1 MTDSS
6 SEHEDH
12 SEMANMAGELMAA
25 KMAAARKNGEM
36 THMLRMGTFHL
47 EIVPD
52 SGIDVEKFFTKCMDN
67 LWDRFGKDALEVNV
81 VGMDGAKPSEGRMH
95 Q

>member
-6 SEHEDH
+6 SEEA
-12 SEMANMAGELMAA
+12 EAMADMAGELMAA
-25 KMAAARKNGEM
+25 KMAAASKRGEM
-36 THMLRMGTFHL
+36 THMLRMGTFHV

-52 SGIDVEKFFTKCMDN
+52 SGIDVEEFFTKCMDN

-81 VGMDGAKPSEGRMH
+81 SGMDGQRPSEGRMH

>member
-6 SEHEDH
+6 SENEQ
-12 SEMANMAGELMAA
+12 MADMAGELMAA
-25 KMAAARKNGEM
+25 KMAAAWKRGEM
-36 THMLRMGTFHL
+36 THMLRMGTFHV

-52 SGIDVEKFFTKCMDN
+52 SGIDVEKFFTQCMDN

-81 VGMDGAKPSEGRMH
+81 SGMDGQRPSEGRMH

>member
-6 SEHEDH
+6 SEEHQ
-12 SEMANMAGELMAA
+12 EMADMAGELMAA

-36 THMLRMGTFHL
+36 THMLRMGTFHV

-81 VGMDGAKPSEGRMH
+81 SGMDGMKPSEGRMH

>member
-6 SEHEDH
+6 SEEA
-12 SEMANMAGELMAA
+12 ETMADMAGELMAA

-36 THMLRMGTFHL
+36 THMLRMGTFHV

-81 VGMDGAKPSEGRMH
+81 SGMDGMKPSEGRMH

>member
-6 SEHEDH
+6 SEER
-12 SEMANMAGELMAA
+12 EAMADMAGELMAA

-52 SGIDVEKFFTKCMDN
+52 SGIDVEEFFTKCMNN
-67 LWDRFGKDALEVNV
+67 LWDRFGKDALEVSV
-81 VGMDGAKPSEGRMH
+81 SGMDGTKPSEGRMH

>member
-6 SEHEDH
+6 SEHEQ
-12 SEMANMAGELMAA
+12 MADMAGELMAA
-25 KMAAARKNGEM
+25 KMAAASKRGEM
-36 THMLRMGTFHL
+36 THMLRMGTFHV

-52 SGIDVEKFFTKCMDN
+52 SGIDVEEFFTKCMDN

-81 VGMDGAKPSEGRMH
+81 SGMEGQRPSEGRMH

>member
-6 SEHEDH
+6 SEEA
-12 SEMANMAGELMAA
+12 ETMADMAGELMAA
-25 KMAAARKNGEM
+25 KMAAASKRGEM
-36 THMLRMGTFHL
+36 THMLRMGTFHV

-52 SGIDVEKFFTKCMDN
+52 SGIDVEEFFTKCMNN
-67 LWDRFGKDALEVNV
+67 LWDRFGKDALEVSV
-81 VGMDGAKPSEGRMH
+81 TGMDGMKPPEGRMH

>member
-6 SEHEDH
+6 SE
-12 SEMANMAGELMAA
+12 MADMAGELMAA
-25 KMAAARKNGEM
+25 KMAAAQKRGEM
-36 THMLRMGTFHL
+36 THMLRMGTFHV

-52 SGIDVEKFFTKCMDN
+52 SGIDVEEFFTKCMNN

-81 VGMDGAKPSEGRMH
+81 SGMDGQRPSEGRMH

>member
-6 SEHEDH
+6 SEER
-12 SEMANMAGELMAA
+12 EQMADMAGELMAA

-36 THMLRMGTFHL
+36 THMLRMGTFHV

-52 SGIDVEKFFTKCMDN
+52 SGIDVEEFFTKCMNN
-67 LWDRFGKDALEVNV
+67 LWDRFGKDALEVSV
-81 VGMDGAKPSEGRMH
+81 SGMDGQRPSEGRMH

>member
-1 MTDSS
+1 MTDSA
-6 SEHEDH
+6 SENEA
-12 SEMANMAGELMAA
+12 MADMAGELMAA
-25 KMAAARKNGEM
+25 KMAAASKRGEM
-36 THMLRMGTFHL
+36 THMLRMGTFHV

-52 SGIDVEKFFTKCMDN
+52 SGIDVEEFFTKCMNN

-81 VGMDGAKPSEGRMH
+81 SGMDGQRPSEGRMH

>member
-6 SEHEDH
+6 SEER
-12 SEMANMAGELMAA
+12 EQMADMAGELMAA

-36 THMLRMGTFHL
+36 THMLRMGTFHV

-52 SGIDVEKFFTKCMDN
+52 SGIDVEEFFTKCMDN
-67 LWDRFGKDALEVNV
+67 LWDRFGKDALEVSV
-81 VGMDGAKPSEGRMH
+81 SGMDGMKPSEGRMH

>member
-6 SEHEDH
+6 SEER
-12 SEMANMAGELMAA
+12 EAMADMAGELMAA

-52 SGIDVEKFFTKCMDN
+52 SGIDVEEFFTKCMN
-67 LWDRFGKDALEVNV
+67 NPWDRFGKDALEVNV
-81 VGMDGAKPSEGRMH
+81 VGMDGVKPSEGRMH

>member
-6 SEHEDH
+6 SEER
-12 SEMANMAGELMAA
+12 EQMADMAGELMAA
-25 KMAAARKNGEM
+25 KMAAAKRSEM
-36 THMLRMGTFHL
+36 THMLRMGTFHV

-52 SGIDVEKFFTKCMDN
+52 SGIDVEEFFTQCMDN

-81 VGMDGAKPSEGRMH
+81 SGMDGMKPSEGRMH

>member
-6 SEHEDH
+6 SENEA
-12 SEMANMAGELMAA
+12 MADMAGELMAA

-36 THMLRMGTFHL
+36 THMLRMGTFHV

-81 VGMDGAKPSEGRMH
+81 SGMDGQRPSEGRMH

>member
-6 SEHEDH
+6 SENAEA
-12 SEMANMAGELMAA
+12 MADMAGELMAA
-25 KMAAARKNGEM
+25 KMAAARQNGEM
-36 THMLRMGTFHL
+36 THMLRMGTFHV

-81 VGMDGAKPSEGRMH
+81 SGMDGMKPSEGRMH

>member
-6 SEHEDH
+6 SERE
-12 SEMANMAGELMAA
+12 EMADMAGELMAA
-25 KMAAARKNGEM
+25 KIAAASKRGEM
-36 THMLRMGTFHL
+36 THMLRMGTFHV

-52 SGIDVEKFFTKCMDN
+52 SGIDVEEFFTKCMDN

-81 VGMDGAKPSEGRMH
+81 SGMDGQRPSEGRMH

>member
-6 SEHEDH
+6 SEEDI
-12 SEMANMAGELMAA
+12 EMASELIEA
-25 KMAAARKNGEM
+25 KMALGQARNQM

-52 SGIDVEKFFTKCMDN
+52 SGIDVEEFFTKCMNN

-81 VGMDGAKPSEGRMH
+81 VGMDGVKPSEGRMH

>member
-6 SEHEDH
+6 SENEA
-12 SEMANMAGELMAA
+12 MADMAGELMAA
-25 KMAAARKNGEM
+25 NMAAASKRGEM
-36 THMLRMGTFHL
+36 THMLRMGTFHV

-52 SGIDVEKFFTKCMDN
+52 SGIDVEEFFTKCMDN

-81 VGMDGAKPSEGRMH
+81 TGMDGVKPSEGRMH

>member
-6 SEHEDH
+6 SERE
-12 SEMANMAGELMAA
+12 EMADMAGELMAA
-25 KMAAARKNGEM
+25 KIAAASKRGEM
-36 THMLRMGTFHL
+36 THMLRMGTFHV

-52 SGIDVEKFFTKCMDN
+52 SGIDVEEFFTKCMDN

-81 VGMDGAKPSEGRMH
+81 SGMDGMKPSEGRMH

>member
-6 SEHEDH
+6 SERE
-12 SEMANMAGELMAA
+12 EMADMAGELMAA
-25 KMAAARKNGEM
+25 KIAAASKRGEM
-36 THMLRMGTFHL
+36 THMLRMGTFHV

-52 SGIDVEKFFTKCMDN
+52 SGIDVEEFFTKCMDN
-67 LWDRFGKDALEVNV
+67 LWDRFGKDALEVSV
-81 VGMDGAKPSEGRMH
+81 SGMDGQRPSEGRMH

>member
-6 SEHEDH
+6 SENEQ
-12 SEMANMAGELMAA
+12 MADMAGELMAA
-25 KMAAARKNGEM
+25 KMAAASKRGEM
-36 THMLRMGTFHL
+36 THMLRMGTFHV

-81 VGMDGAKPSEGRMH
+81 SGMDGQRPSEGRMH

>member
-6 SEHEDH
+6 SEEAEALAD
-12 SEMANMAGELMAA
+12 MAGELMAA

-52 SGIDVEKFFTKCMDN
+52 SDIDVEKFFTKCMNN
-67 LWDRFGKDALEVNV
+67 LWDRFGKDALEVSV
-81 VGMDGAKPSEGRMH
+81 TGMDGVKPSEGRMH

>member
-6 SEHEDH
+6 SE
-12 SEMANMAGELMAA
+12 MADMAGELMAA

-36 THMLRMGTFHL
+36 THMLRMGTFHV

-81 VGMDGAKPSEGRMH
+81 SGMDGMKPSEGRMH

>member
-6 SEHEDH
+6 SEEA
-12 SEMANMAGELMAA
+12 EAMADMAGELMAA

-36 THMLRMGTFHL
+36 THMLRMGTFHV

-52 SGIDVEKFFTKCMDN
+52 SGIDVEEFFTKCMNN
-67 LWDRFGKDALEVNV
+67 LWDRFGKDALEVSV
-81 VGMDGAKPSEGRMH
+81 SGMDGMKPPEGRMH

>member
-6 SEHEDH
+6 SERE
-12 SEMANMAGELMAA
+12 EMADMAGELMAA
-25 KMAAARKNGEM
+25 KMAAASKRGDM
-36 THMLRMGTFHL
+36 THMLRMGTFHV

-52 SGIDVEKFFTKCMDN
+52 SGIDVEEFFTKCMNN

-81 VGMDGAKPSEGRMH
+81 SGMEGMKPPERGGMH

>member
-6 SEHEDH
+6 SEERQ
-12 SEMANMAGELMAA
+12 EMADMAGELMAA

-36 THMLRMGTFHL
+36 THMLRMGTFHV

-52 SGIDVEKFFTKCMDN
+52 SGIDVEEFFTKCMNN

-81 VGMDGAKPSEGRMH
+81 VGMDGVKPSEGRMH

>member
-6 SEHEDH
+6 SEEREALAD
-12 SEMANMAGELMAA
+12 MAGELMAA

-52 SGIDVEKFFTKCMDN
+52 SGIDVEEFFTKCMNN

-81 VGMDGAKPSEGRMH
+81 IGMDGIKPSEGRMH

>member
-6 SEHEDH
+6 SENEA
-12 SEMANMAGELMAA
+12 MADMAGELMAA

-36 THMLRMGTFHL
+36 THMLRMGTFHV

-81 VGMDGAKPSEGRMH
+81 SGMDGMNPSEGRMH

>member
-6 SEHEDH
+6 SEER
-12 SEMANMAGELMAA
+12 EQMADMAGELMAA

-36 THMLRMGTFHL
+36 THMLRMGTFHV

-52 SGIDVEKFFTKCMDN
+52 SGIDVEKFFTKCMNN

-81 VGMDGAKPSEGRMH
+81 SGMEGQRPSEGRMH

>member
-6 SEHEDH
+6 SEHEA
-12 SEMANMAGELMAA
+12 MADMAGELMAA

-36 THMLRMGTFHL
+36 THMLRMGTFHV

-81 VGMDGAKPSEGRMH
+81 SGMDGQRPSEGRMH

>member
-6 SEHEDH
+6 SEER
-12 SEMANMAGELMAA
+12 EQMADMAGELMAA

-52 SGIDVEKFFTKCMDN
+52 SGIDVEEFFTKCMNN
-67 LWDRFGKDALEVNV
+67 LWDRFGKDALEVSV
-81 VGMDGAKPSEGRMH
+81 SGMDGQRPSEGRM
-95 Q
+95 QQ

>member
-6 SEHEDH
+6 SED
-12 SEMANMAGELMAA
+12 MAEMAGELMQA
-25 KMAAARKNGEM
+25 KMQAAHRRGEM
-36 THMLRMGTFHL
+36 THMLRMGTFHV

-52 SGIDVEKFFTKCMDN
+52 SGIDVEEFFTKCMNN
-67 LWDRFGKDALEVNV
+67 LWDRFGKDALEVSV
-81 VGMDGAKPSEGRMH
+81 SGMDGQRPSEGSMH

>member
-6 SEHEDH
+6 SEEA
-12 SEMANMAGELMAA
+12 EAMADMAGELMAA

-52 SGIDVEKFFTKCMDN
+52 SGIDVEEFFTKCMNN
-67 LWDRFGKDALEVNV
+67 LWDRFGKDALEVTV
-81 VGMDGAKPSEGRMH
+81 TGMDGVKPSEGRMH

>member
-6 SEHEDH
+6 SEER
-12 SEMANMAGELMAA
+12 EAMADMAGELMAA
-25 KMAAARKNGEM
+25 KMAAASKRGEM
-36 THMLRMGTFHL
+36 THMLRMGNFHI

-52 SGIDVEKFFTKCMDN
+52 CDIDVEKFFTETMNN
-67 LWDRFGKDALEVNV
+67 LWDRFGKDSLEVKV
-81 VGMDGAKPSEGRMH
+81 SGMDGMKPPDGRTMH

>member
-6 SEHEDH
+6 SEEA
-12 SEMANMAGELMAA
+12 EAMADMAGELMAA
-25 KMAAARKNGEM
+25 KMAAASKRGEM
-36 THMLRMGTFHL
+36 THMLRMGTFHV

-52 SGIDVEKFFTKCMDN
+52 SGIDVEEFFTKCMNN
-67 LWDRFGKDALEVNV
+67 LWDRFGKDALEVSV
-81 VGMDGAKPSEGRMH
+81 SGMDGMKPPEGRMH

>member
-6 SEHEDH
+6 SE
-12 SEMANMAGELMAA
+12 MADMAGELMAA
-25 KMAAARKNGEM
+25 KMAAAQKRGEM
-36 THMLRMGTFHL
+36 THMLRMGNFHI

-52 SGIDVEKFFTKCMDN
+52 CDIDVEKFFTETMNN
-67 LWDRFGKDALEVNV
+67 LWDRIGKDSLEVKV
-81 VGMDGAKPSEGRMH
+81 SGMDGMKPADGGRMH

>member
-6 SEHEDH
+6 SERE
-12 SEMANMAGELMAA
+12 EMADMAGELMAA
-25 KMAAARKNGEM
+25 KIAAASKRGEM
-36 THMLRMGTFHL
+36 THMLRMGTFHV
-47 EIVPD
+47 EIVPN
-52 SGIDVEKFFTKCMDN
+52 SGIDVEEFFTKCMNN

-81 VGMDGAKPSEGRMH
+81 SGMEGQRPSEGRMH